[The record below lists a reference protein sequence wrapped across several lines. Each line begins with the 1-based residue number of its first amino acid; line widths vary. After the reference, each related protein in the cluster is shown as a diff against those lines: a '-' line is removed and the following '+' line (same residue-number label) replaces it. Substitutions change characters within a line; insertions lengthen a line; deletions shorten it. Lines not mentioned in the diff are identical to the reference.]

1 MTSSSSVRAEIS
13 SSNAQHRP
21 APYKL
26 SALLRGHTDDVRC
39 VTADRSSLK
48 STERLASTSRDG
60 SARLWETTETPEG
73 SREWRQACE
82 WREGHEGYVN
92 AARFVHLKDSGDEYL
107 ATAGA
112 DSLIQVYTL
121 SESPTCATNPSYTL
135 LGHAHN
141 VCALDVSGDGK
152 QIASAS
158 WDMTARVWSWVGG
171 EDGWNCTSVL
181 VDHGAAVWDVLLI
194 QKDPNV
200 LLTACADSRIR
211 LFDLKDA
218 GTKFTF
224 KGHTGPVR
232 SLAKLLPD
240 DPDCALFA
248 SGSNDGNIIIWNY
261 QTGDSVATLGSHDS
275 FIYSLV
281 ALPSASGGGLAS
293 SGEDGLIKI
302 WNEED
307 GELDQELLVP
317 ALSVWSLAAL
327 PNGDIACGCSDNLV
341 WIFSRRP
348 ERAASEAVVAEY
360 DQLVAD
366 RRASRTSRKEEP
378 AVHGTEVLD
387 QDGAQDEV
395 KLVRRGSTTRAYQWS
410 QGRWNELGEMVEAA
424 ADNAPEAR
432 GTREKMQLDGVDYD
446 FVFSI
451 DVKR

>member
-82 WREGHEGYVN
+82 WQEGHEGYVN
-92 AARFVHLKDSGDEYL
+92 AARFVHLKDSGDGESVVHQGAWSGLSTQKRRLMNLERAEYL

-112 DSLIQVYTL
+112 DSLIQVYNL

-141 VCALDVSGDGK
+141 VCALDVSGNGK

-194 QKDPNV
+194 QKDPNI
-200 LLTACADSRIR
+200 LLT
-211 LFDLKDA
+211 
-218 GTKFTF
+218 
-224 KGHTGPVR
+224 
-232 SLAKLLPD
+232 
-240 DPDCALFA
+240 
-248 SGSNDGNIIIWNY
+248 
-261 QTGDSVATLGSHDS
+261 
-275 FIYSLV
+275 
-281 ALPSASGGGLAS
+281 
-293 SGEDGLIKI
+293 
-302 WNEED
+302 
-307 GELDQELLVP
+307 
-317 ALSVWSLAAL
+317 
-327 PNGDIACGCSDNLV
+327 
-341 WIFSRRP
+341 
-348 ERAASEAVVAEY
+348 
-360 DQLVAD
+360 
-366 RRASRTSRKEEP
+366 
-378 AVHGTEVLD
+378 GTE
-387 QDGAQDEV
+387 AE
-395 KLVRRGSTTRAYQWS
+395 RHY
-410 QGRWNELGEMVEAA
+410 
-424 ADNAPEAR
+424 
-432 GTREKMQLDGVDYD
+432 
-446 FVFSI
+446 
-451 DVKR
+451 